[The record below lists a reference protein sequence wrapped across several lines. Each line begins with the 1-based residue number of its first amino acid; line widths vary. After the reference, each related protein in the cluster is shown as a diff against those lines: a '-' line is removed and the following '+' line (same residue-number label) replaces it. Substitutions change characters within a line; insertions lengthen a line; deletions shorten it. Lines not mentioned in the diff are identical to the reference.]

1 MNRWFKLDNAA
12 KVFPSVS
19 NKRRPNVFR
28 LAFELTEDI
37 EPTILQEALNLTID
51 RFKSLKVKLK
61 KGVFWFYLDANNE
74 KMNIFEENPIICKRI
89 NRKENN
95 GYLFRVLYFK
105 NRITVEIFHSLT
117 DGTGGLE
124 LLKAICYNYLVLK
137 GYELESENIILT
149 DVESTYEE
157 FQDSYL
163 KNYDNRIKSAPRDV
177 KAMKLKGTLYEDSWL
192 SLIVGN
198 TNLEQTKRV
207 SKNFNATITEFLCA
221 CLIKTA
227 MRTTYMFDSTKRPFQ
242 MLVPVNLRK
251 VFPSKTLRNFSLV
264 ISSGCKIENE
274 LSFEDIIKIV
284 KEDFVYGLRKE
295 YLHAQIVANVV
306 LEKNIFM
313 RITPLFLKDFALKI
327 GYKAWGDSINSL
339 TISNLGKVELPK
351 SMDPF
356 VEKIVFSNGASNTIP
371 INCGVVSHGNNLVIS
386 FTSAIIERDFQR
398 EFFRLLTNFG
408 IDVVIE
414 SNELE
419 V

>member
-1 MNRWFKLDNAA
+1 MSRWFKLDNAA

-28 LAFELTEDI
+28 IAFELTEEVD
-37 EPTILQEALNLTID
+37 PVILQDALNKTID
-51 RFKSLKVKLK
+51 RFNSLKVKLK
-61 KGVFWFYLDANNE
+61 RGVFWYYLDPNNE
-74 KMNIFEENPIICKRI
+74 KMDVFEEDPYMCRRI
-89 NRKENN
+89 TRKENR

-117 DGTGGLE
+117 DGTGGTE

-137 GYELESENIILT
+137 GYELDSENLILT

-163 KNYDNRIKSAPRDV
+163 KNYDSRIKSAPRDV
-177 KAMKLKGTLYEDSWL
+177 KALKLKGTLYDDSWL
-192 SLIVGN
+192 SLIVGSAD
-198 TNLEQTKRV
+198 LSKTKEV
-207 SKNFNATITEFLCA
+207 AKSFNATITEFLCA

-227 MRTTYMFDSTKRPFQ
+227 MRTPYMFDTNKKPFQ
-242 MLVPVNLRK
+242 MLIPVNLRK

-264 ISSGCKIENE
+264 ISSGCLIEKE
-274 LSFEDIIKIV
+274 LDFQDILKIV
-284 KEDFVYGLRKE
+284 KSDFEYGLRKE

-313 RITPLFLKDFALKI
+313 RITPLFLKSFAMKI
-327 GYKAWGDSINSL
+327 GYRAWGDSINSL
-339 TISNLGKVELPK
+339 TISNLGKVDLPK
-351 SMDPF
+351 SMEDY
-356 VEKIVFSNGASNTIP
+356 VEKVVFSNGASSTIP
-371 INCGVVSHGNNLVIS
+371 VNCGVVSHKNKLVIS
-386 FTSAIIERDFQR
+386 FSSAIIERDFQR
-398 EFFRLLTNFG
+398 EFFRLLSSYG
-408 IDVVIE
+408 IDIIIE